1 MDSYQAV
8 YDATRSKISSCD
20 TYDAVSRAA
29 SQAFDTGNTWPIIA
43 QEFCIAAGEM
53 ARPSAVY
60 RPALM
65 LDGTK
70 WCALYG
76 ENLMDGVA
84 GFGDTPEEAMRAFD
98 QAWLKEKTPAAIRAE
113 KVEP

>member
-1 MDSYQAV
+1 MDAYQAV

-29 SQAFDTGNTWPIIA
+29 SHAFDTGNTWPIIA
-43 QEFCIAAGEM
+43 QEFCIAAAEM

-60 RPALM
+60 RPALS

-70 WCALYG
+70 WYALYG
-76 ENLMDGVA
+76 TDLMDGVA
-84 GFGDTPEEAMRAFD
+84 GFGDTPEEAMREFD
-98 QAWLKEKTPAAIRAE
+98 QAWMKARTPAAVRAHR
-113 KVEP
+113 